1 MDELDWD
8 EFAPAYYQNQLESRT
23 TVVEDVI
30 AFLRSKKVL
39 PVSDLIDVAGGAGR
53 YLPMAK
59 EVESYK
65 LLDFSTE
72 MLRFAQQEAD
82 KLGVKNVQMMKRS
95 FEDFLENEESVEV
108 IFTAANPALDNTQ
121 KLERMLKK
129 MDQACVIIRVVSSK
143 DDLFLPLEKRLGIY
157 EDDPMTSKDLMDQ
170 FEAYLDQSDYSYQ
183 VKEFTYVLKEEI
195 TRSLM
200 EDYYEEYKEDQRLAD
215 FLDQHFLQDDQI
227 STTRLTYRL
236 LLIQQ
241 KSTPRWHK

>member
-8 EFAPAYYQNQLESRT
+8 EFAPAYYQNQLESCT

-183 VKEFTYVLKEEI
+183 VKEFTYVLKERI

-200 EDYYEEYKEDQRLAD
+200 EVYYEGYEEDQRLAD
-215 FLDQHFLQDDQI
+215 FLDQHFLQDEQI
-227 STTRLTYRL
+227 SITRLTYRL
-236 LLIQQ
+236 LLIQ
-241 KSTPRWHK
+241 

>member
-183 VKEFTYVLKEEI
+183 VKEFTYVLKERI

-200 EDYYEEYKEDQRLAD
+200 EVYYEAYEEDQRLAD
-215 FLDQHFLQDDQI
+215 FLDQHFLQDEQI

-236 LLIQQ
+236 LLIQ
-241 KSTPRWHK
+241 

>member
-183 VKEFTYVLKEEI
+183 VKEFMYVLKERI

-200 EDYYEEYKEDQRLAD
+200 EVYYEGYEEDQRLAD
-215 FLDQHFLQDDQI
+215 FLDQHFLQDEQI

-236 LLIQQ
+236 LLIQ
-241 KSTPRWHK
+241 